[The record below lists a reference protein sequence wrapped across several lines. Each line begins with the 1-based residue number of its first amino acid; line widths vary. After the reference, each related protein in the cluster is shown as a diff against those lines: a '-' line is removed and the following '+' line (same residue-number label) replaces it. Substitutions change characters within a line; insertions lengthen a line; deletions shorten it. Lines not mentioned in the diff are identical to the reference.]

1 MNEQDKK
8 FLAENPN
15 AEFVGMIKVGSRGV
29 RTYYT
34 DREKYEQKLDRAWDS
49 GLDLECKILRGGK

>member
-8 FLAENPN
+8 FLEENPD
-15 AEFVGMIKVGSRGV
+15 AEFVGMIKVGAKGV

-34 DREKYEQKLDRAWDS
+34 DRAKYYAKRDKAWDS
-49 GLDLECKILRGGK
+49 GLDLECKIIKGIM